1 MLTGALMPVSVFA
14 DNCGNVKLFGLDPW
28 YTGLTCTSDGDIDQ
42 SNFQTDCSGE
52 GSSCLSNTI
61 LKIIGTVVK
70 DLLFVAGFAA
80 VVLLIVGGIKYM
92 LSAGDPSAL
101 TKATKTISGAVT
113 GLIISVLAYAIVTF
127 VLKILKL

>member
-42 SNFQTDCSGE
+42 SNFTTDN
-52 GSSCLSNTI
+52 LSNTI
-61 LKIIGTVVK
+61 LTIIGTVVK